1 MEEEDKKIFEEL
13 QEIVNIDLL
22 TQTQLEKAR
31 DISKRPIS
39 RGFGPLAAV
48 KYISKTANLG
58 LKFSK
63 AYYDLYVDPERDAL
77 FL

>member
-1 MEEEDKKIFEEL
+1 MEKEDKKIFEEL

-22 TQTQLEKAR
+22 TQAQLEKAR

-39 RGFGPLAAV
+39 KGFGPFAAV

-58 LKFSK
+58 LKISR
-63 AYYDLYVDPERDAL
+63 AYYDLYVDP
-77 FL
+77 

>member
-1 MEEEDKKIFEEL
+1 MEEDDKKVFEDL

-22 TQTQLEKAR
+22 TQAQLEKAR
-31 DISKRPIS
+31 DIAKRPILK
-39 RGFGPLAAV
+39 GFGPLAAV
-48 KYISKTANLG
+48 KYIHKTADLG

-63 AYYDLYVDPERDAL
+63 AYYDLYVDPERAPL